1 MAARHVVR
9 GMTSQT
15 FAPNDMVTRGQFTVM
30 LVRTLGFLRILLQL
44 SLLICQLTIGVLEML
59 GQQ

>member
-1 MAARHVVR
+1 MR